1 LWRLRLRLRFFEEL
15 LRCSAHLLRSGCA
28 DVRRAGRKLRR
39 ARRKLLRSPDEL
51 LQTQVLLPYSPVP
64 WLLPPPQQVLWFVG
78 PELLRPGCKLRRA
91 DLRCSHGCPDLRC
104 PDRCVLQL
112 S

>member
-28 DVRRAGRKLRR
+28 DLRRAGRELRR
-39 ARRKLLRSPDEL
+39 SRRKLLRSPHEL
-51 LQTQVLLPYSPVP
+51 LQAQVLPYSPVP
-64 WLLPPPQQVLWFVG
+64 WLLPPPQQVLRFVG

-91 DLRCSHGCPDLRC
+91 DLRGSHGCPDMRRSH
-104 PDRCVLQL
+104 RCVLQL